1 MNTQT
6 ETSQKFWWKSAKI
19 YELYIDKFARD
30 LKGLTSQL
38 PYFESLGINCLH
50 LLPHYPSPMIDDG
63 YDISDYRNVRPEL
76 GTINDFAAMVREA
89 HSRGIRIITD
99 LVLNHTSSQHRWFVE
114 ARSSKKNQKRN
125 YYLWSDTGTEFPLSL
140 PAMPDVNDSIWT
152 PNAKTQ
158 DFYYTKFY
166 AQQPDLNWDNED
178 VFQEMFAVMK
188 FWATLGVDGFRLD
201 AAPHL
206 IKREGTNCRS
216 LPETHATL
224 KRLRARLEAEY
235 PEVILLA
242 EAHESIEDTK
252 KFFGEGDECHMAY
265 HFNLMEQM
273 WVALQRGETLAV
285 QQMVDAS
292 FDIPENCGWAIFL
305 RNHDEIS
312 LTTIEPGIRSAL
324 VAFLDPDGLF
334 HFKKRE
340 GDAAS
345 VRIGSVFRGDREGMR
360 RAFNLLYSLPGSP
373 IMYYG
378 DEIGMSNLPHEEGIA
393 DSRKYVRGQFDW
405 ARAEK
410 QMADPASLWHEV
422 VTLIKGIPDTPTQ
435 NNSA

>member
-1 MNTQT
+1 M
-6 ETSQKFWWKSAKI
+6 ETHWWKQAKI
-19 YELYIDKFARD
+19 YELYIDKFAKD

-38 PYFESLGINCLH
+38 PYFESLGINTLH
-50 LLPHYPSPMIDDG
+50 LLPHYASPMVDDG
-63 YDISDYRNVRPEL
+63 YDISDYRSVRPEL
-76 GTINDFAAMVREA
+76 GTIEDFGAMVREA
-89 HSRGIRIITD
+89 HARGIRIVTD
-99 LVLNHTSSQHRWFVE
+99 LVLNHTSDQHPWFVE
-114 ARSSKKNQKRN
+114 ARASRDNPKRHF
-125 YYLWSDTGTEFPLSL
+125 YLWSDTGTEFPLSL
-140 PAMPDVNDSIWT
+140 PAMPDVNDSIWS
-152 PNAKTQ
+152 PNEQTD

-166 AQQPDLNWDNED
+166 AQQPDLNWDNGE
-178 VFQEMFAVMK
+178 VFEEMFAVMK
-188 FWATLGVDGFRLD
+188 FWAELGVDGFRLD

-216 LPETHATL
+216 LPETHAVL

-235 PEVILLA
+235 PQVILLA
-242 EAHESIEDTK
+242 EAHESVEDTK
-252 KFFGEGDECHMAY
+252 KFFGDGDECHMAY

-273 WVALQRGETLAV
+273 WLALQKNEMLAV
-285 QQMVDAS
+285 QEMIDHS
-292 FDIPENCGWAIFL
+292 LDIPENCAWAIFL

-360 RAFNLLYSLPGSP
+360 RAFKLLYSLPGSP

-378 DEIGMSNLPHEEGIA
+378 DEIGMSNLPREEGIQ

-405 ARAEK
+405 SLAEK
-410 QMADPASLWHEV
+410 QMHDPASLWHEV
-422 VTLIKGIPDTPTQ
+422 VTLIKGLPRSDSEAK
-435 NNSA
+435 NL